1 MESLMVGISQCS
13 HLQKQRLK
21 PVVVESFVL
30 CADCMQVRGGKIRGK
45 KCRDG

>member
-1 MESLMVGISQCS
+1 MESLMVGITQCS

-30 CADCMQVRGGKIRGK
+30 CADYAAVGQGRENKREKM
-45 KCRDG
+45 